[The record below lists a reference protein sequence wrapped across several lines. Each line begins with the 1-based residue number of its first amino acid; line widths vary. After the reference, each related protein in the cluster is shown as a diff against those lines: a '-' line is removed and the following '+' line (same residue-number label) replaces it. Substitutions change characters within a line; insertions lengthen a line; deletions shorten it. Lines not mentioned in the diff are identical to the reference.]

1 MLSCLRI
8 LMKKS
13 RYFLC
18 AALCGAVGLSLT
30 GCEKPAPAPSHESH
44 EPQKAP
50 AQTSA
55 TATPAAAP
63 SAEKA
68 STAEPTAPATDSAV
82 ALQDP
87 VAVVNGEPI
96 AKAELETALQ
106 DAVKGSG
113 MDPATLTSEQ
123 KMDAYRQILDDL
135 IIDKLITKAAADVQV
150 DQEEVNAELAKI
162 KTQFPSEEEFAAQL
176 ATTGQTP
183 EKLSEM
189 MTKLMRQRQ
198 WIKQQIGKDVEVT
211 EADAQKFYDENKSE
225 FEHPEQVKASHIL
238 FLVKANDSEEVAK
251 SQHEKAKAAL
261 AKAKA
266 KGADFSAVA
275 KELSEEPGA
284 KQSGGELGYFSKER
298 MVPEFSEAAF
308 ALKTGQISEPVKT
321 QFGWHVI
328 KLEDRKAAGVTPFEE
343 VKEQVKAYLEGGK
356 QRKAIEGLIAKLR
369 GSAKIESTL
378 PPAPA
383 EPDSA
388 SGSEDSGAQEP

>member
-1 MLSCLRI
+1 
-8 LMKKS
+8 
-13 RYFLC
+13 
-18 AALCGAVGLSLT
+18 
-30 GCEKPAPAPSHESH
+30 
-44 EPQKAP
+44 
-50 AQTSA
+50 
-55 TATPAAAP
+55 
-63 SAEKA
+63 
-68 STAEPTAPATDSAV
+68 
-82 ALQDP
+82 
-87 VAVVNGEPI
+87 
-96 AKAELETALQ
+96 
-106 DAVKGSG
+106 
-113 MDPATLTSEQ
+113 
-123 KMDAYRQILDDL
+123 MDAYRQILDDL

>member
-1 MLSCLRI
+1 
-8 LMKKS
+8 MKKS

-30 GCEKPAPAPSHESH
+30 GCEKPAPAPGHESH

-50 AQTSA
+50 APTSA
-55 TATPAAAP
+55 T
-63 SAEKA
+63 
-68 STAEPTAPATDSAV
+68 TAPATSAAAPGAEKSSPAAAEPAASSADSAV

-96 AKAELETALQ
+96 TKAELETALQ

-113 MDPATLTSEQ
+113 MDPATLTAEQ

-189 MTKLMRQRQ
+189 MGKLMRQRQ
-198 WIKQQIGKDVEVT
+198 WIKQQIGKEVEVT

-308 ALKTGQISEPVKT
+308 ALKSGQISEPVKT

-356 QRKAIEGLIAKLR
+356 QRKAIEELINKLR

-383 EPDSA
+383 EPGNA
-388 SGSEDSGAQEP
+388 PGMEDSGTQEP